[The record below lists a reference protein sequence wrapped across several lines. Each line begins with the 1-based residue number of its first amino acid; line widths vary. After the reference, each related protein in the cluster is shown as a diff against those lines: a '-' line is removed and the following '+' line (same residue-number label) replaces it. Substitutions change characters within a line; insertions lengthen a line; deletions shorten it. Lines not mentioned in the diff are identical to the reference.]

1 MEERS
6 SIYDLNFEQLTELLA
21 SWGESRYRAE
31 QVWQWLY
38 QRLTEHF
45 DEMSNLP
52 AALRERLAQ
61 TYTLSRLTPKIELH
75 SRDGWTQ
82 KILFSLPAQTEIET
96 VLMSYTER
104 NTICVSSQAGCAM
117 NCSFCATGQ
126 AGFQRNL
133 SAGEI
138 VAQII
143 FFARALMCRGDRLTN
158 LVFMG
163 MGEPFANYEAV
174 REAIARLTDP
184 KGFNFGARR
193 ITISTVGLV
202 PGIERFTA
210 ERSQVNLAVSL
221 HAATDELR
229 SQMMPINRRY
239 PLDALMKACRAYVE
253 TTHRRLSFEWAL
265 ISGVND
271 TPQQARLLGQRI
283 RGMLCHVNMIP
294 LNPTAGFGG
303 RASTKERIAAFR
315 AELDRYGIPNSVRER
330 RGIDISAGCG
340 QLRQQAVI
348 ARRLPPRARAKLTSK
363 ASA

>member
-1 MEERS
+1 MR
-6 SIYDLNFEQLTELLA
+6 
-21 SWGESRYRAE
+21 
-31 QVWQWLY
+31 
-38 QRLTEHF
+38 
-45 DEMSNLP
+45 
-52 AALRERLAQ
+52 
-61 TYTLSRLTPKIELH
+61 
-75 SRDGWTQ
+75 
-82 KILFSLPAQTEIET
+82 
-96 VLMSYTER
+96 YTER

-133 SAGEI
+133 STGEI
-138 VAQII
+138 VEQII
-143 FFARALMCRGDRLTN
+143 FFARRLMHQGERLTN

-163 MGEPFANYEAV
+163 MGEPFANYGAV
-174 REAIARLTDP
+174 QEAIARLTDP
-184 KGFNFGARR
+184 QGFNFGARR

-202 PGIERFTA
+202 PGIEKFTA

-229 SQMMPINRRY
+229 SEMMPINRRY
-239 PLDALMKACRAYVE
+239 PLDVLMKACRDYVE
-253 TTHRRLSFEWAL
+253 TTRRRLSFEWAL

-271 TPQQARLLGQRI
+271 TPQQARLLAQRI

-294 LNPTAGFGG
+294 LNPTPGFGG

-315 AELDRYGIPNSVRER
+315 AELDHYGIPNSVRER

-340 QLRQQAVI
+340 QLRQQSVA
-348 ARRLPPRARAKLTSK
+348 ARKPLPQIKATSK